1 MSAILPDQP
10 PPVDGVGDVWADL
23 IAEAESDGRCSPTL
37 LAAMRERRELGIQRY
52 GKPLQYE
59 NGRDPLVDAA
69 QELLDAA
76 VYLRQAGGTVFPA
89 LLLGVADA
97 VLSSV
102 RRG

>member
-23 IAEAESDGRCSPTL
+23 IAEAETDGRCSPTL

-59 NGRDPLVDAA
+59 NGRDPLTDAA

-76 VYLRQAGGTVFPA
+76 VYLRQAGETTFA
-89 LLLGVADA
+89 MLTLDLADRVIREA
-97 VLSSV
+97 KNE
-102 RRG
+102 

>member
-23 IAEAESDGRCSPTL
+23 IAEAETDGLCSPTL

-52 GKPLQYE
+52 GKPLQYG
-59 NGRDPLVDAA
+59 NGRDPLVDAI

-76 VYLRQAGGTVFPA
+76 AYLQQGGNTGLASFV
-89 LLLGVADA
+89 LDYADGIMRD
-97 VLSSV
+97 VV
-102 RRG
+102 

>member
-23 IAEAESDGRCSPTL
+23 IAEAETDGLCSPTL

-52 GKPLQYE
+52 GKPLQYA
-59 NGRDPLVDAA
+59 NGRDPLIDAA

-76 VYLRQAGGTVFPA
+76 AYLRQAGGTVFPA
-89 LLLGVADA
+89 VLLGVADTI
-97 VLSSV
+97 LRSL

>member
-23 IAEAESDGRCSPTL
+23 IAEAETDGRCSPTL

-52 GKPLQYE
+52 GKPLQYA
-59 NGRDPLVDAA
+59 NGRDPLIDAA

-76 VYLRQAGGTVFPA
+76 VYLRQAGRPELASFIIDY
-89 LLLGVADA
+89 ADGIMRD
-97 VLSSV
+97 VV
-102 RRG
+102 